1 MAKIKVR
8 NGGSF
13 QQILDTDPLMFYN
26 VCNGYTDEVAL
37 AGGSWDVNAAT
48 IMPVKPTWT
57 TSLMPTELGGFY
69 LTKGWYLVSAS
80 VYFTSPIAAA
90 DILHVFLHFV
100 DLGYVPSSKL
110 KANGTYNTVVVPA
123 TLVYVSS
130 STSLWLKASNQ
141 NTANTK
147 ATGQINIVKLPTPA

>member
-1 MAKIKVR
+1 MAVIKYR
-8 NGGSF
+8 NGASTV
-13 QQILDTDPLMFYN
+13 QLLDTDPLMFYD
-26 VCNGYTDEVAL
+26 VCNGYTDEVVL

-57 TSLMPTELGGFY
+57 TRLMPTELGGFH

-80 VYFTSPIAAA
+80 VYFTTPIAAA

-100 DLGYVPSSKL
+100 DSGYAPSSKL
-110 KANGTYNTVVVPA
+110 KANGTYNTVVIPA
-123 TLVYVSS
+123 TLIYVASP
-130 STSLWLKASNQ
+130 TSLWLKATNQ
-141 NTANTK
+141 NTAGTK